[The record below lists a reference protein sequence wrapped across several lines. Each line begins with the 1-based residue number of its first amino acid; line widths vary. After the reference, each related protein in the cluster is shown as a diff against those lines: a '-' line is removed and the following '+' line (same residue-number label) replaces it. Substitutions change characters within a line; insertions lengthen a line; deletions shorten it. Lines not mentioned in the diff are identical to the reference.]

1 MLTGLY
7 DIRNLTFQGGNSY
20 NARVIIN
27 PGDPVFSGH
36 FPGQPV
42 LPGVCTLAI
51 VKDCICRVSEKK
63 LRYCEMVQC
72 KFTGMVDPS
81 MSEILNID
89 FTLIRTEERINVNAT
104 VEEGGRVVMKM
115 KAVMTEVFNG

>member
-7 DIRNLTFQGGNSY
+7 DIRTLAFLGGNSY
-20 NARVIIN
+20 NAQVGIN
-27 PGDPVFSGH
+27 PEDPIFSGH

-51 VKDCICRVSEKK
+51 VKDCICKATEKR

-72 KFTGMVDPS
+72 KFTGMVDPF
-81 MSEILNID
+81 MSGILNID
-89 FTLIRTEERINVNAT
+89 LTLIRSEGKISVNAT
-104 VEEGGRVVMKM
+104 VEEGERVVMKL
-115 KAVMTEVFNG
+115 KAVMAEVS